1 MEREI
6 IRNRISEINTIGN
19 ANKVL
24 MPWTY
29 DLIHVGFAIIHA
41 IQRKRF
47 VCNKYVISDMPNR
60 NKSSSLRVYHYIC
73 PDSVQNLCE
82 SITFQTNRI
91 SYTHCQNYKRV
102 FSHLKI
108 RLFCIHFLLTWT
120 QITTIESAKSNLNI
134 VIFRPRM
141 LLNL

>member
-1 MEREI
+1 METQIRFWCLEHTILFMWDLPSYMQFNGRDLFVTNMSFPTCLIGINLVHWGCI
-6 IRNRISEINTIGN
+6 IIFVLIRWKTYVNLLPFKINQ
-19 ANKVL
+19 
-24 MPWTY
+24 Y
-29 DLIHVGFAIIHA
+29 D
-41 IQRKRF
+41 
-47 VCNKYVISDMPNR
+47 
-60 NKSSSLRVYHYIC
+60 
-73 PDSVQNLCE
+73 
-82 SITFQTNRI
+82 I
-91 SYTHCQNYKRV
+91 SYTHCQNYKRA

>member
-73 PDSVQNLCE
+73 PDSVKTYVNLLPFK
-82 SITFQTNRI
+82 INRI
-91 SYTHCQNYKRV
+91 SYTHCQNYKRA

-108 RLFCIHFLLTWT
+108 RLFCIYFLLTGT
-120 QITTIESAKSNLNI
+120 QITTIQSAKSNLNI

>member
-73 PDSVQNLCE
+73 PDSVKTYVNLLPFK
-82 SITFQTNRI
+82 II
-91 SYTHCQNYKRV
+91 SYTHCQNYKRA